1 MNNIKGKASVTGYY
15 EADHE
20 RLDGLFKTFQT
31 LKQKDFVQAKQA
43 FVDFKFGLQRHI
55 VWEEEI
61 LFPVFE
67 KKTGMRD
74 SGPTAVMRLEHR
86 EIGAELEA
94 VHQKVKERDA
104 ESDAKEEKLISLL
117 SEHNRKEEVILYP
130 AIDRFLNPAELEE
143 IFKKME
149 ALPLERYNTCWG
161 GH

>member
-1 MNNIKGKASVTGYY
+1 MDNVRGKASVTGYY
-15 EADHE
+15 EADHD
-20 RLDGLFKTFQT
+20 RLDHLFKMFQA
-31 LKQKDFVQAKQA
+31 LKATDFPKAKQA
-43 FVDFKFGLQRHI
+43 FVDFKVGLQRHI

-67 KKTGMRD
+67 QKTGVRD
-74 SGPTAVMRLEHR
+74 AGPTAVMRLEHR
-86 EIGAELEA
+86 EIGAVLEA
-94 VHQKVKERDA
+94 VHQKVKEKNP
-104 ESDAKEEKLISLL
+104 ESDAEEIRLISIL

-149 ALPLERYNTCWG
+149 ALPPERYAACCG

>member
-1 MNNIKGKASVTGYY
+1 MVQTSVTSYY

-31 LKQKDFVQAKQA
+31 LKRKDFAKAKQA

-67 KKTGMRD
+67 QKTGVRD
-74 SGPTAVMRLEHR
+74 AGPTAVMRLEHR
-86 EIGAELEA
+86 EIGAGLEA
-94 VHQKVKERDA
+94 VHQKVKGKNP
-104 ESDAKEEKLISLL
+104 ESDKEETALISLL
-117 SEHNRKEEVILYP
+117 SDHNRKEEVILYP
-130 AIDRFLNPAELEE
+130 TIDRFLNPAELEE
-143 IFKKME
+143 IFQKMKS
-149 ALPLERYNTCWG
+149 LPPERYAACCG

>member
-1 MNNIKGKASVTGYY
+1 MDNVRGKASVTGYY

-20 RLDGLFKTFQT
+20 RLDRLFKMFQT
-31 LKQKDFVQAKQA
+31 LKRSDFAKAKGA
-43 FVDFKFGLQRHI
+43 FVDFKTGLQRHI

-67 KKTGMRD
+67 EKTGIKD
-74 SGPTAVMRLEHR
+74 AGPTAVMRLEHR
-86 EIGAELEA
+86 EIGAALEA
-94 VHQKVKERDA
+94 VHQKVKERDP
-104 ESDAKEEKLISLL
+104 ESDREEEKLISLL

-130 AIDRFLNPAELEE
+130 AIDRFLSPAELEE

-149 ALPLERYNTCWG
+149 ALPPERYATCCG